1 MLDFLFALFITEKTR
16 TDVNTFAKAK
26 NIVLLATSLASLNAF
41 FAVYSLVMSLPLMMF
56 ITCTTAVI
64 AYMIPL
70 LVLRRTQSPTIAG
83 TIITG
88 EAYSV
93 VVALCFITGETI
105 VQSMPWF
112 IIVPLIAAMT
122 SGRRFSVI
130 GGVVSMLTM
139 IGLAEINHVF
149 ASANGISGFIATF
162 FLMLFTTICLAA
174 LETAK
179 STMLKHIEA
188 ERTRVAEEAA
198 KSEALAEA
206 LAAEKNHIE
215 EKITHAIA
223 ASEQQ
228 KARLADGVHT
238 MLTAM
243 DALAEGDLTMKI
255 AIDGNDEVSQLY
267 QGFNHV
273 AMTFHNMVAEVQ
285 DAIHVTANTTSEV
298 NYAAAQIAAAV
309 EEQSSQMTHIAAA
322 VEQMFQSVRQ
332 NMECANDTSLASKEN
347 VHNAQSG
354 GALMEQMMTKM
365 EQIVSIA
372 QNSEHLVEDLNSRS
386 AEIGEIVSVIHEIAD
401 QTNLLA
407 LNAAIEAARAGDHGR
422 GFSVVADEVRK
433 LAERTVS
440 ATKQIS
446 QTVKGIQTQTGTVMQ
461 GIRTSNHE
469 VSSGITIAVDASS
482 SFAMIVAGDE
492 VIRMKVEEIASATEQ
507 QASSNQQIN
516 SSIQQIAAA
525 TEETSVIVHEVS
537 TSTDNLSKRMER
549 LLQLS
554 SVFKTHHQGD
564 IPKNLVEEVSS
575 TAAHRRILKGSSL
588 AQFALEAKARSEYQ
602 EGARK
607 QALRQPVRSTTV
619 AMQ

>member
-1 MLDFLFALFITEKTR
+1 MINFLFALFIAQETR
-16 TDVNTFAKAK
+16 ADVNKFAKAK

-41 FAVYSLVMSLPLMMF
+41 FAAYSLIMNLPLTMVF
-56 ITCTTAVI
+56 TCASAVI
-64 AYMIPL
+64 AYMVPL
-70 LVLRRTQSPTIAG
+70 LVLRSTQSSVIAG
-83 TIITG
+83 TIITI
-88 EAYSV
+88 EAFSV
-93 VVALCFITGETI
+93 VVALCFITGDAV

-122 SGRRFSVI
+122 SGRRFSII
-130 GGVVSMLTM
+130 GGVVSLLTM
-139 IGLAEINHVF
+139 IGLAEVHHIF
-149 ASANGISGFIATF
+149 ASANTISSFVATF
-162 FLMLFTTICLAA
+162 FLVLFVTICLAA

-179 STMLKHIEA
+179 STMLKHIDA
-188 ERTRVAEEAA
+188 ERKRVVEEAA
-198 KSEALAEA
+198 KAEKLAQVLAE
-206 LAAEKNHIE
+206 EKSHIE
-215 EKITHAIA
+215 EKIAQA
-223 ASEQQ
+223 VAVSEEQ
-228 KARLADGVHT
+228 KTRLAGGVHT

-243 DALAEGDLTMKI
+243 DALAEGDLTTHI
-255 AIDGNDEVSQLY
+255 EVDGSDEVSQLY

-273 AMTFHNMVAEVQ
+273 AKTFHNMVAEVQ
-285 DAIHVTANTTSEV
+285 EAIHVSAGTTSEV
-298 NYAAAQIAAAV
+298 NYAAAQIATAV

-322 VEQMFQSVRQ
+322 VEQMFQSVRR
-332 NMECANDTSLASKEN
+332 NMECASDTSLASKEN
-347 VHNAQSG
+347 VQNAQSG
-354 GALMEQMMTKM
+354 GVLMEQMMTKM
-365 EQIVSIA
+365 QQIVSIA
-372 QNSEHLVEDLNSRS
+372 QHSEHLVEDLNNSS

-469 VSSGITIAVDASS
+469 VSAGITIAGDASS

-507 QASSNQQIN
+507 QSSSNQQIN

-537 TSTDNLSKRMER
+537 TSTNNLSKRMER
-549 LLQLS
+549 LLHLS
-554 SVFKTHHQGD
+554 SAFKTH
-564 IPKNLVEEVSS
+564 PSNSNLMTLLSDEATDSTKDVAHNGSIFARLALQNVSN
-575 TAAHRRILKGSSL
+575 TQQMAQTPSSR
-588 AQFALEAKARSEYQ
+588 QF
-602 EGARK
+602 
-607 QALRQPVRSTTV
+607 LRPASSSVVRS
-619 AMQ
+619 

>member
-1 MLDFLFALFITEKTR
+1 MLNSIFNLFITETTR
-16 TDVNTFAKAK
+16 HDVNKFAKAK

-41 FAVYSLVMSLPLMMF
+41 FAIYSLVMGLPLLMVF
-56 ITCTTAVI
+56 TCTTAVI

-70 LVLRRTQSPTIAG
+70 IILRSTQSSVVAG
-83 TIITG
+83 TIITV
-88 EAYSV
+88 EAFSV
-93 VVALCFITGETI
+93 VVALCFITGSTV

-112 IIVPLIAAMT
+112 IIVPLIASMT
-122 SGRRFSVI
+122 SGRRSSII

-139 IGLAEINHVF
+139 VALAKMNNVF
-149 ASANGISGFIATF
+149 ASANSLSGFVATF
-162 FLMLFTTICLAA
+162 FLVLFTTICLAA

-179 STMLKHIEA
+179 SMMLKHLEA

-198 KSEALAEA
+198 KSEALAQA
-206 LAAEKNHIE
+206 LAEEKSHIE
-215 EKITHAIA
+215 EKIASAVT
-223 ASEQQ
+223 ASEKQ
-228 KARLADGVHT
+228 KTRLADGVHT

-243 DALAEGDLTMKI
+243 DALAEGDLTASI
-255 AIDGNDEVSQLY
+255 EVEGDDEVSQLY

-285 DAIHVTANTTSEV
+285 DAIHSTANTTAEV
-298 NYAAAQIAAAV
+298 NYAATQIATAV
-309 EEQSSQMTHIAAA
+309 AEQSTQMTHIAAA
-322 VEQMFQSVRQ
+322 VEQMFQAVRS
-332 NMECANDTSLASKEN
+332 NMECANETSAASMEN
-347 VHNAQSG
+347 VQNAQSG
-354 GALMEQMMTKM
+354 DLLMQQMMAKM
-365 EQIVSIA
+365 NQIVSIA
-372 QNSEHLVEDLNSRS
+372 QNSEKLVEDLDSRS

-446 QTVKGIQTQTGTVMQ
+446 QTVKGIQSHTGTVKQ

-469 VSSGITIAVDASS
+469 VHEGITIANDVSS

-492 VIRMKVEEIASATEQ
+492 VIRMKVDEIASATQ
-507 QASSNQQIN
+507 QQSSSNQQIN

-537 TSTDNLSKRMER
+537 TSTENLSKRMES

-554 SVFKTHHQGD
+554 SAFKTQSQD
-564 IPKNLVEEVSS
+564 ILSISHKKEPSHPISPLGANKSGSVFARLASKSESNYQPTRKFVLPPAS
-575 TAAHRRILKGSSL
+575 T
-588 AQFALEAKARSEYQ
+588 
-602 EGARK
+602 
-607 QALRQPVRSTTV
+607 V
-619 AMQ
+619 

>member
-1 MLDFLFALFITEKTR
+1 MLDSLFHLFITAETR
-16 TDVNTFAKAK
+16 ADVNKFAKAK

-41 FAVYSLVMSLPLMMF
+41 FAVYSLIMGLPQMMVV
-56 ITCTTAVI
+56 TCTSAVV

-70 LVLRRTQSPTIAG
+70 LVLRRTQSAAIAG

-88 EAYSV
+88 EAYAV
-93 VVALCFITGETI
+93 VITLCLITGEAV

-112 IIVPLIAAMT
+112 IIVPVIAAMT
-122 SGRRFSVI
+122 SGRRFSII
-130 GGVVSMLTM
+130 GGGVSMLTM
-139 IGLAEINHVF
+139 LGLAEMNHVF

-188 ERTRVAEEAA
+188 ERTRATEEAV
-198 KSEALAEA
+198 KSEALARA
-206 LAAEKNHIE
+206 LAEEKSHIE
-215 EKITHAIA
+215 EKITAAIA

-238 MLTAM
+238 ILTAM
-243 DALAEGDLTMKI
+243 DALAEGDLTAHI
-255 AIDGNDEVSQLY
+255 AEDGDDEVSRLY

-273 AMTFHNMVAEVQ
+273 AKTFHAMVAEVQ
-285 DAIHVTANTTSEV
+285 DAIHVTANTTAEV
-298 NYAAAQIAAAV
+298 NYAATQIAAAV

-322 VEQMFQSVRQ
+322 VEQMFQSVRR
-332 NMECANDTSLASKEN
+332 NMECAKETSLASTEN
-347 VHNAQSG
+347 VQNAQSG

-365 EQIVSIA
+365 QQIVSIA
-372 QNSEHLVEDLNSRS
+372 QRSEHLVEDLNNHS

-407 LNAAIEAARAGDHGR
+407 LNAAIEAARAGEHGR

-469 VSSGITIAVDASS
+469 VSTGITIAGDASS

-507 QASSNQQIN
+507 QSSSNQQIN

-537 TSTDNLSKRMER
+537 VSTDNLSKRMER

-554 SVFKTHHQGD
+554 SAFKTHHQSGIAENTIHKLAD
-564 IPKNLVEEVSS
+564 
-575 TAAHRRILKGSSL
+575 TAHRSQRNGSSL
-588 AQFALEAKARSEYQ
+588 AQFALEAKANGAYR

-607 QALRQPVRSTTV
+607 QISRQPVRTTAV
-619 AMQ
+619 VMQ

>member
-1 MLDFLFALFITEKTR
+1 M
-16 TDVNTFAKAK
+16 
-26 NIVLLATSLASLNAF
+26 
-41 FAVYSLVMSLPLMMF
+41 
-56 ITCTTAVI
+56 
-64 AYMIPL
+64 
-70 LVLRRTQSPTIAG
+70 
-83 TIITG
+83 
-88 EAYSV
+88 
-93 VVALCFITGETI
+93 
-105 VQSMPWF
+105 
-112 IIVPLIAAMT
+112 
-122 SGRRFSVI
+122 
-130 GGVVSMLTM
+130 
-139 IGLAEINHVF
+139 
-149 ASANGISGFIATF
+149 SGFVATF

-198 KSEALAEA
+198 KSEALARA
-206 LAAEKNHIE
+206 LAEEKNHIE
-215 EKITHAIA
+215 EKITLAVA

-238 MLTAM
+238 ILTAM
-243 DALAEGDLTMKI
+243 DALAEGDLTMNI
-255 AIDGNDEVSQLY
+255 AIDGDDEVSQLY

-285 DAIHVTANTTSEV
+285 DAIHVTANTTAEV
-298 NYAAAQIAAAV
+298 NHAATQIAAAV

-322 VEQMFQSVRQ
+322 VEQMFQSVRR
-332 NMECANDTSLASKEN
+332 NMECASDTSLASKEN
-347 VHNAQSG
+347 VQNAQSG
-354 GALMEQMMTKM
+354 GVLMEQMMTKM
-365 EQIVSIA
+365 QQIVSIA
-372 QNSEHLVEDLNSRS
+372 QSSEHLVEDLNNRS

-407 LNAAIEAARAGDHGR
+407 LNAAIEAARAGEHGR

-469 VSSGITIAVDASS
+469 VSAGITIAGDASS

-507 QASSNQQIN
+507 QSSSNQQIN

-554 SVFKTHHQGD
+554 SVFKTHHHD
-564 IPKNLVEEVSS
+564 ILQSTVKEVAE
-575 TAAHRRILKGSSL
+575 TTHRQVQKGSSL
-588 AQFALEAKARSEYQ
+588 AQFAVETKAKNEYRD
-602 EGARK
+602 GAR
-607 QALRQPVRSTTV
+607 RQISRQSSVRAAAV
-619 AMQ
+619 VMQ